1 MRTMVST
8 TQLWADYCRLGSTQ
22 AVADLHGYSGHANV
36 VQRLRRA
43 GYRLRP
49 AGRRVKNAYRR
60 EQLDQRFFASTSPR
74 TRTP

>member
-49 AGRRVKNAYRR
+49 AGA
-60 EQLDQRFFASTSPR
+60 
-74 TRTP
+74 